1 MLNIHL
7 IIKTIEIQLIL
18 AMQETK
24 SLVRLGLFR
33 ILRIEIL
40 RSWIIDKILSVRT
53 LCKRMTSTSIKKQKW
68 DLLLYMT
75 KIILSFS
82 WSSSQ
87 RRSQGRQPTKVV
99 LKEFSKA
106 IKIICFKT
114 SMEKEIFL
122 IKNHMFL

>member
-7 IIKTIEIQLIL
+7 IITTIEIQLIL
-18 AMQETK
+18 AMPETK

-68 DLLLYMT
+68 DLHLCMT
-75 KIILSFS
+75 KTILSFS